1 MGLLDS
7 VLKKGPKVG
16 KLVKG
21 VYSLDYKF
29 HPFRLNANK
38 NESVTLTLTIINE
51 SAKDLLTSVIVSL
64 PEGLG
69 FDNSAIAK
77 SKEFRIGMMAPNET
91 KEFKIEIYGNYR
103 TSPKTYNIAV
113 ECVSNYR
120 DYGYEME
127 KIKKIINLRAV

>member
-1 MGLLDS
+1 MGILDS
-7 VLKKGPKVG
+7 VLKKGPTVG

-38 NESVTLTLTIINE
+38 NESVMLNLSIKNE
-51 SAKDLLTSVIVSL
+51 SAKNPLTSVIISL

-77 SKEFRIGMMAPNET
+77 SKEFRIGTMSPGET
-91 KEFKIEIYGNYR
+91 KTFKVEIFGNYR
-103 TSPKTYNIAV
+103 TSPGNYNLTI

-127 KIKKIINLRAV
+127 KIKKVVILRAV